1 MTIGSLNRSGRVRI
15 VVAGDHGT
23 RKTSLINTVAAK
35 KYSVNVPALSPPTV
49 VPEDSYPG
57 RVPITMIDT
66 SSLPQ
71 HIGNVA
77 KELKRADTVVLT
89 YACDQPQTLDRL
101 SSFWLPQ
108 IRQLEVKVP
117 VIVVGCKH
125 DLRDENQQFNL
136 EQVMSPIKQQF
147 PVIETYIECSALS
160 YFQVREVFI
169 SGRKRMLY
177 PTDPILDQQLQ
188 VMKPRFERALTRIFA
203 LFDRDRDGTLSDTEL
218 SNYQANWSNTH
229 LLPSEIVEAK
239 RLVQK
244 YCPEGVN
251 DQGLN
256 LEGFLTLHSII
267 ISSKCFPTTWTV
279 LRKAGYNNALELAD
293 ELLPIS
299 PLKRTPN
306 QCVELTNEAID
317 FLKRMFDIFDKDR
330 DEALRPYEL
339 EELFSTAPES
349 PFSKAP
355 YKDVVEQNAIG
366 GLSLDGFLSQWALM
380 TLLDPAFSMK
390 NLIYIGYSGDISSA
404 IRVTRKRCLDRKK
417 QESKRNV
424 YQCFVFGPKKAG
436 KSALLDSF
444 LGRPFSNTYNPTT
457 EVRYAVNVV
466 DQQGTKKTIVLKEIP
481 EDGVKKFLL
490 DKESLAACDVA
501 VFVHDSSD
509 ESSWKRATK
518 LLVEVSSHG
527 EDTGFKVP
535 FLIVAAKYDSVSFGL
550 AIQHHSTRVSQYL
563 GVEAPIPICAK
574 LGDLNNVFYKIISTA
589 EHPHLSIPK
598 TEAVRTRKQY
608 DRPSIA
614 TREHYDRLSIV
625 FDSGLNGRIYLT
637 EGLLC

>member
-444 LGRPFSNTYNPTT
+444 LG
-457 EVRYAVNVV
+457 
-466 DQQGTKKTIVLKEIP
+466 
-481 EDGVKKFLL
+481 
-490 DKESLAACDVA
+490 
-501 VFVHDSSD
+501 SSD

-625 FDSGLNGRIYLT
+625 FDSGQKPDRYYYVNMITVIRIQ
-637 EGLLC
+637 LLVLQKSIRLRQSD